1 MRLSPCVSEI
11 GRSTFRYRRGRR
23 QTLDTRLV
31 ENQIDERRGAAIH
44 DRHFRM
50 VQFDDDVVDA
60 ERGERRQQVFDGFD
74 RHGLTR
80 EAGLILNSPEV
91 RDRRRNLQAPEIGA
105 LEPDAVVGRGWLE

>member
-11 GRSTFRYRRGRR
+11 GRSTFRY
-23 QTLDTRLV
+23 
-31 ENQIDERRGAAIH
+31 ERRGAAIH
-44 DRHFRM
+44 DRDFRM
-50 VQFDDDVVDA
+50 VQFDDDIVDA

-80 EAGLILNSPEV
+80 EAGLILNPPEV